1 MSAFVTLSGDR
12 VCLRPWRDEDEEPFA
27 AMNSDARVMEFFRD
41 CLSRAQSDAMVD
53 HIREHFAQH
62 GFGLWAIEVPG
73 VMPFIGFAGLLISR
87 FSAHFTPCV
96 EVGWRLSFAYWGHGY
111 VRRRPVWPFATGLE
125 RSRSRRS
132 NLTRPRRTAARERSW
147 NGLKCAAI
155 LLTISSIP
163 GCRNV
168 IPSEDMCF
176 IVSVRLPISA
186 CTDSRLRQTAAHLQS
201 ARKLAY
207 LDGRSGIWTTILKPS
222 PGPGGTK

>member
-53 HIREHFAQH
+53 HIRKHFAQH

-73 VMPFIGFAGLLISR
+73 VMPFIGFAGLLIPR

-111 VRRRPVWPFATGLE
+111 ATEAARLALRYGFGTLALSE
-125 RSRSRRS
+125 IVSYTATTNRRSRA
-132 NLTRPRRTAARERSW
+132 LMEP
-147 NGLKCAAI
+147 LKCAAI

-163 GCRNV
+163 GCRKV

-186 CTDSRLRQTAAHLQS
+186 CTDSRLWQTAAHLQS

>member
-1 MSAFVTLSGDR
+1 
-12 VCLRPWRDEDEEPFA
+12 
-27 AMNSDARVMEFFRD
+27 
-41 CLSRAQSDAMVD
+41 
-53 HIREHFAQH
+53 
-62 GFGLWAIEVPG
+62 
-73 VMPFIGFAGLLISR
+73 VMPFIGFARLLIPR

-111 VRRRPVWPFATGLE
+111 AREAARLALRYGFGTLALSEIV
-125 RSRSRRS
+125 SS
-132 NLTRPRRTAARERSW
+132 RPRRTAARERSW

-163 GCRNV
+163 GCRKV
-168 IPSEDMCF
+168 IPSEEMCF

-186 CTDSRLRQTAAHLQS
+186 CTDSRLWQTAAHLQS